1 MKIYIE
7 QDDVKLSFERAQEL
21 DYQTLFKAYQMVT
34 GSDEILEDLSQK
46 EPENTGLVYKIDT
59 KKLAEI
65 EPVNI
70 KAAADKLSAKFSGS
84 TVVSRKPNEK
94 VDADLQ
100 CPFCGCAKRWK
111 VPPYFT
117 FMNRPDCQGP
127 IFLSWATGV
136 KGELDDNGFYFRAD
150 SPMKFKEQTD
160 EFEDSSRAKVIFDK
174 GMFKLLDIRTEK
186 EVWDNLFDCIEN
198 CNVYIQGN
206 IYENKELLEENK

>member
-46 EPENTGLVYKIDT
+46 ESENAEADLKNDE
-59 KKLAEI
+59 KELAEI
-65 EPVNI
+65 DPVNI
-70 KAAADKLSAKFSGS
+70 KAAKDKLSAKFSGS
-84 TVVSRKPNEK
+84 TAISQKTSEK
-94 VDADLQ
+94 VDVDLQ

-111 VPPYFT
+111 VPSYFT
-117 FMNRPDCQGP
+117 FMNCPDCQGS

-136 KGELDDNGFYFRAD
+136 KGELDDNGFYFRGD

-160 EFEDSSRAKVIFDK
+160 EFED
-174 GMFKLLDIRTEK
+174 MFAVEK
-186 EVWDNLFDCIEN
+186 S
-198 CNVYIQGN
+198 
-206 IYENKELLEENK
+206 K

>member
-7 QDDVKLSFERAQEL
+7 QDDIKLSFERAQEL

-46 EPENTGLVYKIDT
+46 EPENTETVFKIDT
-59 KKLAEI
+59 EKFASIDPVDI
-65 EPVNI
+65 E
-70 KAAADKLSAKFSGS
+70 AATDRLSAKFSRS
-84 TVVSRKPNEK
+84 AAVPQKPNEK

-111 VPPYFT
+111 VPSYFT
-117 FMNRPDCQGP
+117 FMNCPDCQGS

-136 KGELDDNGFYFRAD
+136 KGELDENGFYFRAD

-160 EFEDSSRAKVIFDK
+160 EFED
-174 GMFKLLDIRTEK
+174 MFA
-186 EVWDNLFDCIEN
+186 V
-198 CNVYIQGN
+198 
-206 IYENKELLEENK
+206 EESK

>member
-46 EPENTGLVYKIDT
+46 EPENTKTVLKND
-59 KKLAEI
+59 AEI
-65 EPVNI
+65 DPVNI
-70 KAAADKLSAKFSGS
+70 KESTDRLSEKFSGS
-84 TVVSRKPNEK
+84 TAVSQKPSEK
-94 VDADLQ
+94 VDVDLQ

-111 VPPYFT
+111 VPSFFK
-117 FMNRPDCQGP
+117 FMNCPDFQGS

-160 EFEDSSRAKVIFDK
+160 EFED
-174 GMFKLLDIRTEK
+174 MFAVGESK
-186 EVWDNLFDCIEN
+186 
-198 CNVYIQGN
+198 
-206 IYENKELLEENK
+206 

>member
-46 EPENTGLVYKIDT
+46 EPENAGVVLKIDDEF
-59 KKLAEI
+59 KRKLTEI
-65 EPVNI
+65 DTVDI
-70 KAAADKLSAKFSGS
+70 RKAKDKLSEKFSGS
-84 TVVSRKPNEK
+84 TAVSQKPSEK
-94 VDADLQ
+94 VDVDLQ

-111 VPPYFT
+111 VPSYFT
-117 FMNRPDCQGP
+117 FMNCPDCQGS

-136 KGELDDNGFYFRAD
+136 KGELDDNGFYFRGD

-160 EFEDSSRAKVIFDK
+160 EFED
-174 GMFKLLDIRTEK
+174 MFAVERSK
-186 EVWDNLFDCIEN
+186 
-198 CNVYIQGN
+198 
-206 IYENKELLEENK
+206 

>member
-46 EPENTGLVYKIDT
+46 ESDNTEADLKNDE
-59 KKLAEI
+59 KELAEA

-70 KAAADKLSAKFSGS
+70 KAATDRLSAKFSGS
-84 TVVSRKPNEK
+84 TAVSQKPSEK
-94 VDADLQ
+94 VDVDLQ

-111 VPPYFT
+111 VPSYFT
-117 FMNRPDCQGP
+117 FMNCPDCQGS

-136 KGELDDNGFYFRAD
+136 KGELDDNGFYFRGD

-160 EFEDSSRAKVIFDK
+160 EFED
-174 GMFKLLDIRTEK
+174 MFAVKK
-186 EVWDNLFDCIEN
+186 S
-198 CNVYIQGN
+198 
-206 IYENKELLEENK
+206 K

>member
-46 EPENTGLVYKIDT
+46 ESENAEADLKIDA

-65 EPVNI
+65 DPVNI
-70 KAAADKLSAKFSGS
+70 KAAKDKLSAKFSGNTAIS
-84 TVVSRKPNEK
+84 QKPSEK
-94 VDADLQ
+94 VDVDLQ

-111 VPPYFT
+111 VPSYFT
-117 FMNRPDCQGP
+117 FMNCPDCQGS

-136 KGELDDNGFYFRAD
+136 KGELDDNGFYFRGD

-160 EFEDSSRAKVIFDK
+160 EFED
-174 GMFKLLDIRTEK
+174 MFAVEK
-186 EVWDNLFDCIEN
+186 S
-198 CNVYIQGN
+198 
-206 IYENKELLEENK
+206 K